1 MFTQALMEL
10 GATVC
15 VPNGAPRCGE
25 CPLNDLCRA
34 HTLGKEG
41 NFPPKPVKKP
51 RPREELTVFLLDCGG
66 KLALRKRPDKGLL
79 AGLWELPWVP
89 GTLSPEEAAAQAARW
104 GLSPRDVLAQR
115 DKTHVF
121 THRVWAMRGFDLTCD
136 VPDPAFVWTTRE
148 ELRKGYSLPT
158 AFRQFLE
165 EDA

>member
-1 MFTQALMEL
+1 M
-10 GATVC
+10 
-15 VPNGAPRCGE
+15 
-25 CPLNDLCRA
+25 
-34 HTLGKEG
+34 
-41 NFPPKPVKKP
+41 
-51 RPREELTVFLLDCGG
+51 FLLDCGG

-148 ELRKGYSLPT
+148 ELRKEYSLPT